1 MSTIRDHGDN
11 PAGLATFDPMRHENY
26 RKAVRA
32 ISDRFHRLKGIPPL
46 PRFEDRQ
53 PGLPPGEDADL
64 ARRGPAR

>member
-1 MSTIRDHGDN
+1 MSTSRDRGDN

-32 ISDRFHRLKGIPPL
+32 VSDGFHRLKCIPPL

-53 PGLPPGEDADL
+53 PLQSSEGKVGRNQQD
-64 ARRGPAR
+64 PAR

>member
-11 PAGLATFDPMRHENY
+11 PAGLATFDPMRRENY

-46 PRFEDRQ
+46 PRFEYLQ
-53 PGLPPGEDADL
+53 PGLPPIRKSDGEGT
-64 ARRGPAR
+64 RI

>member
-1 MSTIRDHGDN
+1 MSTIHDRGDN

-53 PGLPPGEDADL
+53 PLLSSEGKVV
-64 ARRGPAR
+64 RNQQGPAR